1 MRTFVS
7 DHFSYHDQHARIF
20 IDDGCTAFYEKCGF
34 KKKENEMAKYASES
48 PTPGKL

>member
-1 MRTFVS
+1 LVYS
-7 DHFSYHDQHARIF
+7 SAGELVLIEDS
-20 IDDGCTAFYEKCGF
+20 TAFYEKCGF